1 MTTATKSAKQHAR
14 LAAALTA
21 ERTRLLESLRGL
33 AEAER
38 VLGESQGDEGGP
50 GSQSADLASDLVEQ
64 ELDLAIQRSEVEQ
77 VREIDAALARLRA
90 GSYGTCE
97 RCGTAIAPE
106 RLEARPWVRLCVP
119 CAEKAKARAT
129 VALSL

>member
-1 MTTATKSAKQHAR
+1 MTTATKMAKQHAR
-14 LAAALTA
+14 LAAALEV
-21 ERTRLLESLRGL
+21 ERARLLESLRGL

-38 VLGESQGDEGGP
+38 ALGESQGDEGGP

-64 ELDLAIQRSEVEQ
+64 ELDLALERSELEQ

-97 RCGTAIAPE
+97 ACGTAIAPE

-119 CAEKAKARAT
+119 CAGRTRTGAAA
-129 VALSL
+129 ALSL